1 MRSGITFPE
10 NTIGT
15 KTADLPKIFK
25 VIKMPFQRLR
35 KFIEESDWDER
46 LLEYEKYINWV
57 SWAVIIA
64 SAAYLIPI
72 CVAILLR

>member
-15 KTADLPKIFK
+15 KAADLPKLFRA
-25 VIKMPFQRLR
+25 VKMPFHGLR

-46 LLEYEKYINWV
+46 LLGYEKYINWV
-57 SWAVIIA
+57 SWAVLIV
-64 SAAYLIPI
+64 SAVYLIPI
-72 CVAILLR
+72 CIDIFIR